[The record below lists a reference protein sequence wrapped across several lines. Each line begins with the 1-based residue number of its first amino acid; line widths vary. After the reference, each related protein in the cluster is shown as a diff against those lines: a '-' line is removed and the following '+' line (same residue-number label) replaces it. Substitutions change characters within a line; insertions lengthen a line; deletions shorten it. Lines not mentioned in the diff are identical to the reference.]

1 MKSYDFDEKCR
12 LFCDLLLEYNKIH
25 NITGAKT
32 KEDVY
37 ENIHDSIFPI
47 SFLQN
52 PKTAIDIGTGAG
64 FPGLILAMA
73 LEECTFYLIEP
84 IAKRSSFLHLVK
96 SKLHLKNVK
105 IENKKIEHLKPF
117 GVDLITS
124 RAVADTKTLMKL
136 CSNFKKEDTIML
148 FYKGENVENEIDES
162 LNYKIIDRGLRRYLI
177 VY

>member
-1 MKSYDFDEKCR
+1 MKLTIEVIKERIKERGLFKRNRKLIVIKSWLGFLSSKFEKQY
-12 LFCDLLLEYNKIH
+12 LVK
-25 NITGAKT
+25 
-32 KEDVY
+32 V
-37 ENIHDSIFPI
+37 S
-47 SFLQN
+47 
-52 PKTAIDIGTGAG
+52 G
-64 FPGLILAMA
+64 FP
-73 LEECTFYLIEP
+73 EQ
-84 IAKRSSFLHLVK
+84 
-96 SKLHLKNVK
+96 
-105 IENKKIEHLKPF
+105 KKIEHLKPF